1 MKRIVMRRMIISG
14 NWKMY
19 KTLEETIAF
28 FEELSAWEKNSSHKN
43 QLLIFPPNL
52 YTMTALEKTRENDI
66 DIGVQNIYFKD
77 FGAYT
82 GEISAP
88 MLTSIGCKYALV
100 GHSERRHIFH
110 ETDEE
115 INLKIL
121 ALIEHR
127 KHIVFCIG
135 EKEDQRDGGLTEQV
149 LEAQLAR
156 GLQDVHE
163 KDMEHIVIAYE
174 PVWAIGT
181 GKTATPEIAQ
191 DAHAFIRNWLS
202 EHFNTPVAEKMPI
215 LYGGSVKVENCDGL
229 LIKPDIDG
237 ALIGGASLKIN
248 DYIEI
253 IKISEEVVQRKNQ

>member
-19 KTLEETIAF
+19 KTLEETITF
-28 FEELSAWEKNSSHKN
+28 FEELSAWEKDTFHKN

-52 YTMTALEKTRENDI
+52 YTMTALEKTNENEI

-77 FGAYT
+77 FGAFT

-88 MLTSIGCKYALV
+88 MLSSIGCKYALV

-127 KHIVFCIG
+127 KHIIFCIG
-135 EKEDQRDGGLTEQV
+135 EKEDQRDSGLTEKV
-149 LEAQLAR
+149 LENQLSI
-156 GLQDVHE
+156 GLQDVDE
-163 KDMEHIVIAYE
+163 KDMEHVVIAYE

-191 DAHAFIRNWLS
+191 DAHAFIRNWIS
-202 EHFNTPVAEKMPI
+202 THFNTSVAKKMRI
-215 LYGGSVKVENCDGL
+215 LYGGSVKVSNCDGL
-229 LIKPDIDG
+229 LEKPDIDG

-253 IKISEEVVQRKNQ
+253 IKISEEVTQRKNQ

>member
-1 MKRIVMRRMIISG
+1 MRRMIISG

-19 KTLEETIAF
+19 KTLEETITF
-28 FEELSAWEKNSSHKN
+28 FDELSAWEKGSSHIN
-43 QLLIFPPNL
+43 QLLIFPPSL
-52 YTMTALEKTRENDI
+52 YTMNALEKTRENDI
-66 DIGVQNIYFKD
+66 DIGIQNIYFKD
-77 FGAYT
+77 FGAFT

-135 EKEDQRDGGLTEQV
+135 EKEDQRDEGLTEQV
-149 LEAQLAR
+149 LDTQLSL
-156 GLQDVHE
+156 GFQDVHE
-163 KDMEHIVIAYE
+163 KNMQHIVIAYE
-174 PVWAIGT
+174 PIWAIGT

-202 EHFNTPVAEKMPI
+202 AHFNTSVAKKTRI
-215 LYGGSVKVENCDGL
+215 LYGGSVKAANCKDL
-229 LIKPDIDG
+229 LEKPDIDG

-253 IKISEEVVQRKNQ
+253 IKISEEVALRKNQ

>member
-1 MKRIVMRRMIISG
+1 MRRMIISG

-19 KTLEETIAF
+19 KTLEETLTF
-28 FEELSAWEKNSSHKN
+28 FEELSAWEKSSSHKN
-43 QLLIFPPNL
+43 QLLIFPPSL

-77 FGAYT
+77 FGAFT

-121 ALIEHR
+121 ALIAHR

-135 EKEDQRDGGLTEQV
+135 EKEDQRDRGLTEQV

-163 KDMEHIVIAYE
+163 KDMDNIVIAYE

-202 EHFNTPVAEKMPI
+202 THFNTRVAERTPI

-253 IKISEEVVQRKNQ
+253 IKISEEVVRRKNQ

>member
-1 MKRIVMRRMIISG
+1 MRRMIISG

-19 KTLEETIAF
+19 KTLEETITF
-28 FEELSAWEKNSSHKN
+28 FEELSAWEKGSSHIN
-43 QLLIFPPNL
+43 QLLIFPPSL
-52 YTMTALEKTRENDI
+52 YTMTALEKTRDTDI

-82 GEISAP
+82 GEISSP

-121 ALIEHR
+121 ALIENR

-135 EKEDQRDGGLTEQV
+135 EKESQRDEGLTEQV
-149 LEAQLAR
+149 LDTQLAI

-163 KDMEHIVIAYE
+163 KDMQHVVIAYE

-191 DAHAFIRNWLS
+191 DAHAFIRKWLS
-202 EHFNTPVAEKMPI
+202 THFNSSVANKTRI
-215 LYGGSVKVENCDGL
+215 LYGGSVKAANCKEL
-229 LIKPDIDG
+229 LEKQDIDG
-237 ALIGGASLKIN
+237 ALIGGASLKIK

-253 IKISEEVVQRKNQ
+253 IKISEEVAQKKDQ

>member
-1 MKRIVMRRMIISG
+1 MQRGTMRRMIISG

-19 KTLEETIAF
+19 KTLEETITF
-28 FEELSAWEKNSSHKN
+28 FDELSAWEKGSSHIN
-43 QLLIFPPNL
+43 QLLIFPPSL

-66 DIGVQNIYFKD
+66 DIGIQNIYFKD
-77 FGAYT
+77 FGAFT

-135 EKEDQRDGGLTEQV
+135 EKESQRDEGLTDQV
-149 LEAQLAR
+149 LDTQLTI
-156 GLQDVHE
+156 GLQDVRE
-163 KDMEHIVIAYE
+163 KDMQHIVIAYE

-191 DAHAFIRNWLS
+191 EAHAFIRNWLS
-202 EHFNTPVAEKMPI
+202 AHFNTSVAKKTRI
-215 LYGGSVKVENCDGL
+215 LYGGSVKVANCKEL
-229 LIKPDIDG
+229 LEKPDIDG

-248 DYIEI
+248 NYIEI
-253 IKISEEVVQRKNQ
+253 IKISEEVAQRKDQ

>member
-1 MKRIVMRRMIISG
+1 MQRITMRRMIISG

-19 KTLEETIAF
+19 KTLEETITF
-28 FEELSAWEKNSSHKN
+28 FEELSAWEKSSSHRN

-66 DIGVQNIYFKD
+66 DIGVQNVYFED
-77 FGAYT
+77 FGAFT

-88 MLTSIGCKYALV
+88 MLTSIGCKYTLV

-115 INLKIL
+115 TNLKIL
-121 ALIEHR
+121 SLIEHR

-135 EKEDQRDGGLTEQV
+135 EKEDQRDEGLTEQV
-149 LEAQLAR
+149 LDTQLTI

-163 KDMEHIVIAYE
+163 KDMQHIVIAYE

-191 DAHAFIRNWLS
+191 EAHAFIRNWLS
-202 EHFNTPVAEKMPI
+202 AHFNTIVAKKTRI
-215 LYGGSVKVENCDGL
+215 LYGGSVKVTNCEGL
-229 LIKPDIDG
+229 LEKSDIDG

-253 IKISEEVVQRKNQ
+253 IKISEEVAQRKN

>member
-1 MKRIVMRRMIISG
+1 MRRMIISG

-19 KTLEETIAF
+19 KTLEETLTF
-28 FEELSAWEKNSSHKN
+28 FEELSAWEKGSSHKN
-43 QLLIFPPNL
+43 QLLIFPPSL

-77 FGAYT
+77 FGAFT

-88 MLTSIGCKYALV
+88 MLTSIGGKYALV

-110 ETDEE
+110 EADEE

-135 EKEDQRDGGLTEQV
+135 EKEDEREQGLTEKV
-149 LEAQLAR
+149 LDRQLSR
-156 GLQDVHE
+156 GLQDVNE
-163 KDMEHIVIAYE
+163 KDMEHIVVAYE

-202 EHFNTPVAEKMPI
+202 NYFNIHVAEKTRI
-215 LYGGSVKVENCDGL
+215 LYGGSVKVDNCDGL

-237 ALIGGASLKIN
+237 ALIGGASLNIN

-253 IKISEEVVQRKNQ
+253 IKISEEVVRRKNQ

>member
-1 MKRIVMRRMIISG
+1 MRRMIISG

-19 KTLEETIAF
+19 KTLEETIIF
-28 FEELSAWEKNSSHKN
+28 FEELSAWEKGFSHIN
-43 QLLIFPPNL
+43 QLLIFPPSL
-52 YTMTALEKTRENDI
+52 YTMTALEMTSENDI

-77 FGAYT
+77 FGAFT

-115 INLKIL
+115 TNLKIL

-135 EKEDQRDGGLTEQV
+135 EKEDQRDEGLTDQI
-149 LEAQLAR
+149 LDTQLTI
-156 GLQDVHE
+156 GLQDVNE
-163 KDMEHIVIAYE
+163 KDMHHIVIAYE

-191 DAHAFIRNWLS
+191 EAHAFIRNLLS
-202 EHFNTPVAEKMPI
+202 AHFNTNVAEKTCI
-215 LYGGSVKVENCDGL
+215 LYGGSVKVTNCEGL
-229 LIKPDIDG
+229 LEKPDIDG

>member
-1 MKRIVMRRMIISG
+1 MRKMIISG

-19 KTLEETIAF
+19 KTLEETLIF
-28 FEELSAWEKNSSHKN
+28 FDELSAWEKDFTHRN

-52 YTMTALEKTRENDI
+52 YTMTVLEKTRENRI

-88 MLTSIGCKYALV
+88 MLTSIGCEYALV

-115 INLKIL
+115 TNLKIL
-121 ALIEHR
+121 SLLEHG
-127 KHIVFCIG
+127 KQIVFCIG
-135 EKEDQRDGGLTEQV
+135 EKEEEREFGQMEQV
-149 LEAQLAR
+149 LDTQLTR

-163 KDMEHIVIAYE
+163 ADMENIVIAYE

-181 GKTATPEIAQ
+181 GKTATPEIAE
-191 DAHAFIRNWLS
+191 DAHAYIRGWLES
-202 EHFNTPVAEKMPI
+202 NYNPQVAERTRI
-215 LYGGSVKVENCDGL
+215 LYGGSVKVENCEGL
-229 LIKPDIDG
+229 LEKPDIDG
-237 ALIGGASLKIN
+237 ALIGGASLVIK

-253 IKISEEVVQRKNQ
+253 VKRAEKVAQRKMK

>member
-1 MKRIVMRRMIISG
+1 MRKMIISG

-19 KTLEETIAF
+19 KTLDETLVF
-28 FEELSAWEKNSSHKN
+28 FDELTAWEKDFKHKN
-43 QLLIFPPNL
+43 QLLIFPPSL
-52 YTMTALEKTRENDI
+52 YTMTVLEKTHKSQI

-88 MLTSIGCKYALV
+88 MLTSIGCEYALV

-115 INLKIL
+115 TNLKIL
-121 ALIEHR
+121 ALLEH
-127 KHIVFCIG
+127 KKQIVFCIG
-135 EKEDQRDGGLTEQV
+135 EKEDEREQGMTEQV
-149 LEAQLAR
+149 LDTQLTR
-156 GLQDVHE
+156 GLEDVE
-163 KDMEHIVIAYE
+163 FSDMKNIVIAYE

-191 DAHAFIRNWLS
+191 EAHAYIRGWLE
-202 EHFNTPVAEKMPI
+202 EHFDAQVADKTRI
-215 LYGGSVKVENCDGL
+215 LYGGSVKVENCEGL
-229 LIKPDIDG
+229 LEKPDIDG
-237 ALIGGASLKIN
+237 ALIGGASLKIK

-253 IKISEEVVQRKNQ
+253 VKRAEKVAQRK

>member
-1 MKRIVMRRMIISG
+1 MRRMIISG

-19 KTLEETIAF
+19 KTLEETITF
-28 FEELSAWEKNSSHKN
+28 FEELSAWEKGSSHKN

-77 FGAYT
+77 FGAFT

-88 MLTSIGCKYALV
+88 MLTSIGSKYALV

-110 ETDEE
+110 ETDED

-135 EKEDQRDGGLTEQV
+135 EKEDQRDNGLTEQV
-149 LEAQLAR
+149 LENQLMR
-156 GLQDVHE
+156 GLRDVHE

-202 EHFNTPVAEKMPI
+202 THFNTRVAERTPI

-253 IKISEEVVQRKNQ
+253 IKISEEVVRRKNQ